1 MTYIPLLALTVLTAT
16 ATEPRYDLNILF
28 NNGQTTVIPVED
40 IESIEFIHTDAGPTD
55 PNFSNIPRGT
65 MLQPDLTPGFSGSF
79 FAPGV
84 SATEGFVDVDK
95 FGTSGPYGDDNS
107 CCWMC
112 AAADLIQWWLNDYKS
127 WTGRDFRLNAELP
140 SPSLYNGVAVMDAMM
155 QAYNN
160 TGGGDS
166 YEAVGWFLEGV
177 TRNSILNDV
186 KTFNEAYPQ
195 WRGGFGGFTHERLRD
210 LYVVQDETFGYAEPR
225 YHYYQSD
232 DKTRNL
238 TASEIAVA
246 FTRNTIEA
254 LQEGPIQMCTRSH
267 ALACFGIDYTVDSQ
281 GNPVMTRMYI
291 VDNDPVEGNV
301 KNGYNMATPHFKDG
315 GVVWISLASAYNGGY
330 DPVTRIIRT
339 FGIRSVRFMNCE
351 K

>member
-166 YEAVGWFLEGV
+166 YEAVGWFFEGV

-195 WRGGFGGFTHERLRD
+195 WRGLPNHPIT
-210 LYVVQDETFGYAEPR
+210 TISPT
-225 YHYYQSD
+225 
-232 DKTRNL
+232 TRHA
-238 TASEIAVA
+238 TSPHPK
-246 FTRNTIEA
+246 
-254 LQEGPIQMCTRSH
+254 LQWLSP
-267 ALACFGIDYTVDSQ
+267 GIPSKLCRRA
-281 GNPVMTRMYI
+281 PSRCA
-291 VDNDPVEGNV
+291 P
-301 KNGYNMATPHFKDG
+301 APTPLH
-315 GVVWISLASAYNGGY
+315 ASA
-330 DPVTRIIRT
+330 
-339 FGIRSVRFMNCE
+339 
-351 K
+351 